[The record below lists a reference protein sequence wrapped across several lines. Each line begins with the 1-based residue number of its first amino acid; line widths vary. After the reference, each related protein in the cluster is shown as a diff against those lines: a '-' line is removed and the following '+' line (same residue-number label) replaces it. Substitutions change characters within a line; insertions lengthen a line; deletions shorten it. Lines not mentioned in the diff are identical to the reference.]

1 MTTIFFSHLSF
12 VAVFA
17 GSGMGKNPIPDPQH
31 WLTFFPYFTHSPF
44 PHGGEEENAGL
55 NLLAL
60 PAGGERGVVQVLDAV
75 PRLLLGYVALRRGL
89 ALHNSKKKMCQDN
102 PFGMINISDVDP
114 DPDTYPEQGWH

>member
-1 MTTIFFSHLSF
+1 
-12 VAVFA
+12 
-17 GSGMGKNPIPDPQH
+17 MGKNPIPDPQH
-31 WLTFFPYFTHSPF
+31 WLTFLPYFTHSPL

-89 ALHNSKKKMCQDN
+89 ALHNAKQNGSRQSIWCDQHASKKGK
-102 PFGMINISDVDP
+102 SL
-114 DPDTYPEQGWH
+114 TK

>member
-1 MTTIFFSHLSF
+1 
-12 VAVFA
+12 
-17 GSGMGKNPIPDPQH
+17 MGKNQDWGFGINIPDPQH
-31 WLTFFPYFTHSPF
+31 WLTFLPDFTHSPL

-89 ALHNSKKKMCQDN
+89 ALHN
-102 PFGMINISDVDP
+102 
-114 DPDTYPEQGWH
+114 